1 MTERSESRNPA
12 EDNLHCNYNE
22 ALCAA
27 GIYGEVEGHP
37 LTEVFTRRFEDL
49 LSSSSCFH
57 HRHRSLEF
65 STRRKGPFEWI
76 EAPPAVLVPP
86 EESPLVALHFK
97 QPLLFPTN
105 QPTNQPKKKE
115 RKKKEK
121 EKRKEHGTHYA
132 RITFMECRTRRDGP
146 CHYPRLNAV
155 A

>member
-49 LSSSSCFH
+49 SSSSS
-57 HRHRSLEF
+57 SLLLAF
-65 STRRKGPFEWI
+65 TIATRRKGPFEWI

-86 EESPLVALHFK
+86 EESPLVVSNMYHVEIFSSTRVKTVRCNSSVISVTATEGQFVVLGDDRGEA
-97 QPLLFPTN
+97 Q
-105 QPTNQPKKKE
+105 
-115 RKKKEK
+115 KEK
-121 EKRKEHGTHYA
+121 QKR
-132 RITFMECRTRRDGP
+132 
-146 CHYPRLNAV
+146 
-155 A
+155 